1 MYNVGTKA
9 VQAVQAVERLSNMGV
24 SDVEGDR
31 PTSSTGRPTFAIS
44 YASRYSLEIIEIA
57 TP

>member
-1 MYNVGTKA
+1 MYNVGTKSRPSRPT
-9 VQAVQAVERLSNMGV
+9 VEMLSNMGV